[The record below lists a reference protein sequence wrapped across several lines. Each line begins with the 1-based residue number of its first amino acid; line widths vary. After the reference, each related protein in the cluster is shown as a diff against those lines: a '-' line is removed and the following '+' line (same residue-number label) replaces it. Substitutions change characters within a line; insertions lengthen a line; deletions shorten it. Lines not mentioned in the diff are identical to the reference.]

1 MSSINTNNN
10 ALVALQNLTT
20 TQTALAASQRRVST
34 GFDVASA
41 FDNGAIF
48 AVAQSIRTDISG
60 LAGVNQQLNFAS
72 GLLSV
77 TNAALTNVSNN
88 LTSIK
93 NLLTQ
98 LGNGAL
104 STDAINQLTSSFA
117 ALVTQSINFVNGAYY
132 QGKSLIA
139 SGVSALNVIQDNQG
153 NVLTLSTASPLSALS
168 ALNNL
173 ATSLSVSIAASSAA
187 VALASTGAFASALSQ
202 IGTALNSFAI
212 VNGNVTAQISFN
224 QSISDSFTSGL
235 GALVDANLS
244 REAANLQSLQIKQQ
258 LGSQALSIANQAP
271 QQILSLF
278 K

>member
-10 ALVALQNLTT
+10 ALVALQNLTS
-20 TQTALAASQRRVST
+20 TQNALAISQKRVST
-34 GFDVASA
+34 GFNVSSA

-60 LAGVNQQLNFAS
+60 ISGLNQQLQFAS

-93 NLLTQ
+93 NLLVQ

-104 STDAINQLTSSFA
+104 STDAINQLSSSFA
-117 ALVTQSINFVNGAYY
+117 ALVTQSINFVNGAFY
-132 QGKSLIA
+132 QGKSLISPTA
-139 SGVSALNVIQDNQG
+139 SALNVIQDNQG

-168 ALNNL
+168 TLNNL
-173 ATSLSVSIAASSAA
+173 ATSLSVTNAASSAA

-202 IGTALNSFAI
+202 IGTALNSFSI
-212 VNGNVTAQISFN
+212 VNSNVTAQISFN

-244 REAANLQSLQIKQQ
+244 REAASLQSLQIKQQ
-258 LGSQALSIANQAP
+258 LGSQALSIANQTP
-271 QQILSLF
+271 QILLSLF
-278 K
+278 R